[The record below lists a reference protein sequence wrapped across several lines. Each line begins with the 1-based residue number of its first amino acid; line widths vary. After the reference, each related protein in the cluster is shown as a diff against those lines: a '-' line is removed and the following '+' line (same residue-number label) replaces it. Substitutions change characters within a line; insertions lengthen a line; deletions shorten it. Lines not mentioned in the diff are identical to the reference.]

1 MLEVI
6 SLSIA
11 LKLAIEILI
20 SKTNGQ
26 ISWANAMSITVA
38 KDLYQVMLKVSKT

>member
-26 ISWANAMSITVA
+26 ISWANAMSITMA
-38 KDLYQVMLKVSKT
+38 KDLDQTMMKDLKT